1 MLQLTT
7 YVKVID
13 GRYVQRIV
21 NNQENIK
28 YFHTVFSDFI
38 KHLRITP
45 KNSNIIRKLKKSYHN
60 LGIYLNLIFQKKLK
74 IFKKL
79 TVRVIQKD
87 KDKTKRRHL
96 QLIPNFQRYF
106 ILLPNF
112 ISLKYNFTITKHLNL
127 IIWIQNQFN

>member
-28 YFHTVFSDFI
+28 YSHTVFSDFI
-38 KHLRITP
+38 KNLRINP

-60 LGIYLNLIFQKKLK
+60 LGIYLNLILKKK
-74 IFKKL
+74 
-79 TVRVIQKD
+79 
-87 KDKTKRRHL
+87 
-96 QLIPNFQRYF
+96 N
-106 ILLPNF
+106 
-112 ISLKYNFTITKHLNL
+112 
-127 IIWIQNQFN
+127 